1 MNEDLMGR
9 RIKMKRTE
17 LGLTME
23 MLGDILGV
31 GKSAVNK
38 WEKGKVKNIKRST
51 IAQMANLFDVNPVW
65 LMGLDGGEIAS
76 YEPEI
81 PTLKY
86 VDHFKLED
94 LTLTEEERDIIHKY
108 RTDYYFQKVIKALNG
123 YEDSIPKAD
132 IPITVKPGKTDK
144 DLFKLQ
150 SKSQHIPYLG
160 DNISVKKVS
169 KVRKTKDEIV

>member
-1 MNEDLMGR
+1 MSLMGD
-9 RIKMKRTE
+9 RIRMKRE
-17 LGLTME
+17 ENGLTMAE
-23 MLGDILGV
+23 LGSILGV
-31 GKSAVNK
+31 QASAVNK
-38 WEKGKVKNIKRST
+38 WEKGHVSNIKRST
-51 IAQMANLFDVNPVW
+51 IAQMAKLFDVNPVW

-81 PTLKY
+81 HTLKY
-86 VDHFKLED
+86 VDHFQLED
-94 LTLTEEERDIIHKY
+94 LTLTEEERNIIHKY
-108 RTDYYFQKVIKALNG
+108 RTDYNFQKIIKALNV

-144 DLFKLQ
+144 DLYKLQ

>member
-51 IAQMANLFDVNPVW
+51 IAQMAQLFEVSPVW
-65 LMGLDGGEIAS
+65 LMGLDNDTAYYDVSIPTLEDIPHIEVETPTLTQEERELIQKYRVDVKFRNVVKALNGYDETIPVLKAPPIPKVS
-76 YEPEI
+76 NEI
-81 PTLKY
+81 PTLK
-86 VDHFKLED
+86 
-94 LTLTEEERDIIHKY
+94 
-108 RTDYYFQKVIKALNG
+108 KVAKIK
-123 YEDSIPKAD
+123 
-132 IPITVKPGKTDK
+132 
-144 DLFKLQ
+144 
-150 SKSQHIPYLG
+150 
-160 DNISVKKVS
+160 
-169 KVRKTKDEIV
+169 RRKDELA

>member
-1 MNEDLMGR
+1 MSLMGD
-9 RIKMKRTE
+9 RIKMKRE
-17 LGLTME
+17 ENGLTMAE
-23 MLGDILGV
+23 LGSILGV
-31 GKSAVNK
+31 QASAVNK
-38 WEKGKVKNIKRST
+38 WEKGHVSNIKRST
-51 IAQMANLFDVNPVW
+51 IAQMAKLFDVNPVW

-86 VDHFKLED
+86 VDHFQLED
-94 LTLTEEERDIIHKY
+94 LTLTEEERNIIHKY
-108 RTDYYFQKVIKALNG
+108 RTDHNFQKIIKALNV
-123 YEDSIPKAD
+123 YENSIPKAD

-144 DLFKLQ
+144 ELFKLQ